1 MSLHYNFILNIF
13 NKFPTLIWWYIR
25 RLQLCTE
32 VITYNIFMFYVYDN
46 DDVLDN
52 CDFKVVFILHTMK
65 CRTSASLWQAMRKP
79 FSYHRTIWLDYF
91 STVMAIFYQ
100 SHHWI
105 WSKFW
110 QKLPVIVNFCQLQ
123 TSFAWQ
129 WPATDEV
136 LHGLLWQRIMC
147 TNRYHR
153 TSLKSK

>member
-65 CRTSASLWQAMRKP
+65 CRTSASLWQAMRKL

-91 STVMAIFYQ
+91 SIFTCHGY
-100 SHHWI
+100 
-105 WSKFW
+105 F
-110 QKLPVIVNFCQLQ
+110 LPVTSLNMEQILTKVTCHCKFLPVADKFCL
-123 TSFAWQ
+123 TMTCDRWGFAWT
-129 WPATDEV
+129 ALTTDQV
-136 LHGLLWQRIMC
+136 
-147 TNRYHR
+147 Y
-153 TSLKSK
+153 K